1 MAIHDVI
8 VLGAGVA
15 GLQCARR
22 LKGAGCDVLVVDRA
36 DKPGG
41 RCATRVFE
49 GAPADYGAL
58 FIHGDDP
65 GFLSAFAAVPARR
78 LEGWPMR
85 VSGRGAPCQ
94 PDAFAPFETRFAY
107 VEGVNAFP
115 RFLAD
120 GLSVRLRAQA
130 ASVAAGSDGVTV
142 TLADGERLQARD
154 LVLAM
159 ALEQTVPFLRM
170 LEPAQGAG
178 GAPAA
183 TVARGI
189 LGVLDL
195 FVSLPCL
202 TVIAGYER
210 GTTMPDWDICFP
222 EDEPALLLI
231 GNESSKVPAAGPT
244 GSGPTGG
251 GPAAGSRARSPILV
265 LQASAHWSRKRL
277 ERPKEEWS
285 RELLDIAAGR
295 LGPWAASPAWT
306 HPHRWRYSRLDK
318 ANELAGPM
326 EMRIGSSRV
335 GIAGDLFS
343 PGGGMQAAWLSGD
356 RLASRLLEAE

>member
-22 LKGAGCDVLVVDRA
+22 LKGGGRDVLVVDRA

-65 GFLSAFAAVPARR
+65 GFLSAVAAVPAER

-94 PDAFAPFETRFAY
+94 PDAFAPFETRCAF

-120 GLSVRLRAQA
+120 GLAVRLRAQA
-130 ASVAAGSDGVTV
+130 ATVTAGEDGVTV
-142 TLADGERLQARD
+142 TLSDGERVQARD

-159 ALEQTVPFLRM
+159 ALEQSVPFLRM
-170 LEPAQGAG
+170 LEPAEGVRGAL
-178 GAPAA
+178 AA
-183 TVARGI
+183 TVPRGI

-202 TVIAGYER
+202 TVVAGYEQ
-210 GTTMPDWDICFP
+210 GTAMPGWDICFP

-231 GNESSKVPAAGPT
+231 GNESSKRPT
-244 GSGPTGG
+244 GSGAA
-251 GPAAGSRARSPILV
+251 AAGPRASSRVLV
-265 LQASAHWSRKRL
+265 LQASASWSRKRL

-285 RELLDIAAGR
+285 RELLEIAAHR
-295 LGPWAASPAWT
+295 LGPWAASPTWT
-306 HPHRWRYSRLDK
+306 HPHRWRYSRLDR

-326 EMRIGSSRV
+326 DLRIGPSRV
-335 GIAGDLFS
+335 GIVGDLFS
-343 PGGGMQAAWLSGD
+343 PGGGIQAAWLSGD
-356 RLASRLLEAE
+356 RLANRLFKDD